1 MSGLRDAVAEAVG
14 RADLDGLVRL
24 VHGLCL
30 ERDWEGVVLLRDRAR
45 AALERGLQLWPAA
58 EYAEYRLALEAPG
71 PFAGPVVV
79 EGAGRFALGPLWEVA
94 ASGHSWAELSGHIRA
109 GPARSLAAHERV
121 LRGEDLTGD
130 TTIDRGVV
138 DIPLVLQGWE
148 PRYPAA
154 VFHPDKADFPS
165 PSQPVLRTR
174 PLPAAGR
181 QVEDGET
188 SEALID
194 LARPWA
200 EQSNGRV
207 QVVLAEGGAD
217 AAIAALGYTEVAAG
231 ELEPSAA
238 LAWMGWAAA
247 SGGAYGRRRGAATGR
262 LAAWW
267 AAAAL
272 AGLDWP
278 VNPGVLGEALA
289 TVRWLAWKPPEFTSG
304 WGLHLAGE
312 VPAEGL
318 AFVVAAADARREA
331 DGAEAG

>member
-1 MSGLRDAVAEAVG
+1 MVNGLRDAVAEAVG
-14 RADLDGLVRL
+14 RGDLDGLVRL
-24 VHGLCL
+24 VDGLCR
-30 ERDWEGVVLLRDRAR
+30 EQDWEGVVLLRDRAR

-71 PFAGPVVV
+71 SLAGPLVV

-94 ASGHSWAELSGHIRA
+94 ASGHPWAELGGHIPA

-130 TTIDRGVV
+130 TTIDRGVI

-165 PSQPVLRTR
+165 PPQPVLRAR
-174 PLPAAGR
+174 SLPAAGH

-207 QVVLAEGGAD
+207 QVVLVEGSAD

-247 SGGAYGRRRGAATGR
+247 SGGAYGGFGHGYRRRAGKNPCARPHTGR
-262 LAAWW
+262 
-267 AAAAL
+267 
-272 AGLDWP
+272 
-278 VNPGVLGEALA
+278 
-289 TVRWLAWKPPEFTSG
+289 
-304 WGLHLAGE
+304 
-312 VPAEGL
+312 
-318 AFVVAAADARREA
+318 
-331 DGAEAG
+331 